1 MDADEISW
9 TWTIIW
15 FNLINLIN
23 GINLINE
30 EMDADKIRL
39 YYIFV
44 GKYFAKMNKLPAYTV
59 GCKFG

>member
-1 MDADEISW
+1 MDADEIFGFLGHEGLF
-9 TWTIIW
+9 W

-39 YYIFV
+39 YICREIFR
-44 GKYFAKMNKLPAYTV
+44 KNE
-59 GCKFG
+59 